1 MSDSPRSHLTS
12 AANGLLF
19 VSESEAPFEYVEAP
33 LPAGGVL
40 TAETVAAAFGE
51 RAPAR
56 ESTVAE
62 FFKRHVEDAD
72 SEDRVAQQRVA
83 RFRTLVTELQAHL
96 HDPFVYCFGDTE
108 KKCYIVGASGDT
120 VAGLRTVS
128 FET

>member
-1 MSDSPRSHLTS
+1 MSDSPRAHLT
-12 AANGLLF
+12 AAATDLLF
-19 VSESEAPFEYVEAP
+19 ISESEAPFEYVEAP

-56 ESTVAE
+56 ESTVAD
-62 FFKRHVEDAD
+62 FLKGHIEDAD
-72 SEDRVAQQRVA
+72 PEDRVARQNVS
-83 RFRTLVTELQAHL
+83 RFRTLVSEIEAHL
-96 HDPFVYCFGDTE
+96 HDPFVYCYGETE
-108 KKCYIVGASGDT
+108 KQCYIVGASGEM